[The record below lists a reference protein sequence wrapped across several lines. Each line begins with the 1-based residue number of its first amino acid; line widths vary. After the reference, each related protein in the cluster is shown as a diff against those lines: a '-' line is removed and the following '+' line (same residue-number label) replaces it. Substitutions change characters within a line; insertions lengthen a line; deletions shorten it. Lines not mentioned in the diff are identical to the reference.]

1 MLKSKRSFSRNSVGQ
16 FIFTLIRFWLW
27 NLKPLRVLLEHSPQF
42 AYAFINIL
50 EFEPLFWFKLPDI
63 VTALFKFILFGSII
77 IMKLGIILQSN
88 KPEHAWNTFRLGIT
102 ALIKWITSQSRET
115 SNREKSPLDILKERY
130 AKGEIDKKEFEDK
143 KKDVS

>member
-1 MLKSKRSFSRNSVGQ
+1 MSLSFHRIIDYILP
-16 FIFTLIRFWLW
+16 FIRFWLRH
-27 NLKPLRVLLEHSPQF
+27 LKPFWVLLEHSQKF
-42 AYAFINIL
+42 AHAFIKIL
-50 EFEPLFWFKLPDI
+50 EFEPRFWFKLPDI